1 MKINDYLYGEFELE
15 NVLEELI
22 NTKEIQRLHGV
33 YQGGASFIVNKKWD
47 VTRYEHSIGTML
59 LIRILGG
66 SIEEQIAG
74 LLHDISHTAF
84 SHVVD
89 YALDKSDENY
99 HEIIFEKVVK
109 ESSIPSIL
117 KKYGFSIDN
126 ILDES
131 KWSILEMK
139 APKLCADRVDYTLRD
154 TYKHGRITKSEVDD
168 FIKSLFVVDGEIVI
182 NSIKYSEWFVD
193 TYYKEVVE
201 YFMHPLN
208 LFAYARLAEAI
219 RICLNNGELSK
230 DDLLKEDNQVL
241 EVLNK
246 SKNNSVKNIS
256 MTLNSKLTVIEDK
269 EDYQMHKTT
278 KLRFVDPTVIVD
290 GRCIESSKLSSL
302 IKDINMKL
310 TEKVDSGVYLKR
322 L

>member
-15 NVLEELI
+15 SVLEELI
-22 NTKEIQRLHGV
+22 NTKEIQRLKGV

-109 ESSIPSIL
+109 ESSIPKII
-117 KKYGFSIDN
+117 KKYGFDVEN

-154 TYKHGRITKSEVDD
+154 TYKHGKITKIEVDN
-168 FIKSLFVVDGEIVI
+168 FINELCVVGGEIVI
-182 NSIKYSEWFVD
+182 NSISSSEWFVN

-201 YFMHPLN
+201 YFMNPLN
-208 LFAYARLAEAI
+208 LFAYDKLANAI
-219 RICLNNGELSK
+219 RISLNNGELSK
-230 DDLLKEDNQVL
+230 DDLLKEDKQVL
-241 EVLNK
+241 EILNK
-246 SKNNSVKNIS
+246 SKNAKVKDILE
-256 MTLNSKLTVIEDK
+256 TLNSELTIIENRK
-269 EDYQMHKTT
+269 DYDMHKTT
-278 KLRFVDPTVIVD
+278 KLRFVDPTVIIN
-290 GRCIESSKLSSL
+290 GKCIASSNISNIIKEYNIKL
-302 IKDINMKL
+302 M
-310 TEKVDSGVYLKR
+310 EKIESGVYLKR